1 MVSPTPGLSRYS
13 MILVG
18 NSNAEYFYDP
28 TTERLCVTL
37 PYERPK
43 GEYSEVGEGEMLNS
57 VPKFTKKNAPG
68 TGSVIC

>member
-1 MVSPTPGLSRYS
+1 MASPTPGLSRYS

-43 GEYSEVGEGEMLNS
+43 GELWGEGGVAVLVVVGEWLGEHT
-57 VPKFTKKNAPG
+57 VRP
-68 TGSVIC
+68 